1 MNYFEFF
8 LGGRVPSMNNFDIF
22 WGGRVP
28 YPTNYFDIC
37 VWYLM
42 RNYFDIMRFTPPV
55 SHMMVTEN
63 LQKLHKIC
71 FGAFLM
77 NLIHSQSV

>member
-8 LGGRVPSMNNFDIF
+8 WEVGYLLTNYFEIC

-42 RNYFDIMRFTPPV
+42 RNYFDIMRFT
-55 SHMMVTEN
+55 HLEIKFDVTYDG
-63 LQKLHKIC
+63 H
-71 FGAFLM
+71 
-77 NLIHSQSV
+77 